1 MKRYIFTISFLL
13 IVIAT
18 DMEAQTRYTV
28 DAVRG
33 ERIEVTKAL
42 DGCFPEDIRNIIA
55 PYKAVIDSLT
65 CPVLGRSSMF
75 MDANRPESL
84 LSNWVADVL
93 RESSASVDGMKRP
106 ADIGLCNIGGLRA
119 ALPEGNITVGDVMEV
134 APFENSLCVL
144 TLRGDVLLT
153 LMSQIAASGGEGVSH
168 GVELVADGNGNVI
181 SVKLNGK
188 PIKKNKKYTI
198 ATLYYLAEGNDG
210 MVALKDAVEY
220 KNTDVMIRDVLMDFI
235 RSQNEKGKMIGSKM
249 ENRIIIEG
257 GAQ

>member
-1 MKRYIFTISFLL
+1 MRRYVFIVSLL
-13 IVIAT
+13 LTVIAANV
-18 DMEAQTRYTV
+18 EAQTRYTV

-33 ERIEVTKAL
+33 KRIEVTKTL
-42 DGCFPEDIRNIIA
+42 DGCIPEDIKVLIA
-55 PYKAVIDSLT
+55 PYKAAVDSLM

-119 ALPEGNITVGDVMEV
+119 ALPEGNVTVGDVIEV

-144 TLRGDVLLT
+144 TLRGDALLT

-168 GVELVADGNGNVI
+168 GVELVADGNGQVI
-181 SVKLNGK
+181 SVRLNGK
-188 PIKKNKKYTI
+188 PIKKSKKYTI
-198 ATLYYLAEGNDG
+198 ATLNYLAEGNDG
-210 MVALKDAVEY
+210 MVALKDAVEC
-220 KNTDVMIRDVLMDFI
+220 KNTDIMIRDVLMNFI
-235 RSQNEKGKMIGSKM
+235 RSQSEKGKMIGSKM

-257 GAQ
+257 GAK